1 MCKLKYKKKMITL
14 NISTVA
20 NRINRFN
27 VRFNEHNSKK
37 NLWKSQQTPYAE
49 RF

>member
-37 NLWKSQQTPYAE
+37 KFVEIPTKPV
-49 RF
+49 R